1 MFNSG
6 KLQKKFSRKGIF
18 MAKFYKCAQKHS
30 NRKTRG
36 KGFTLA
42 ELLIVVAII
51 AVLVAISIPIFT
63 SQLHK
68 ARVATDWAN
77 LRAYYAEIQAD
88 FISTG
93 KYNKKVPYED
103 KQGSTGFDA
112 FGLKEITFLNGQ
124 KVKMQEGRFWVSED
138 NKQGYSILYDC
149 EKYIADHENHGNA
162 CELILGST
170 SH

>member
-6 KLQKKFSRKGIF
+6 KLQKKFSKKGIF

-51 AVLVAISIPIFT
+51 AVLVSISIPIFT

-124 KVKMQEGRFWVSED
+124 KVKMKEGRFWVRED
-138 NKQGYSILYDC
+138 NSKGYT
-149 EKYIADHENHGNA
+149 IAYNCNTWDA
-162 CELILGST
+162 KCELILGSY
-170 SH
+170 S

>member
-1 MFNSG
+1 MFNSEIT
-6 KLQKKFSRKGIF
+6 KRNFSKKGIF

-51 AVLVAISIPIFT
+51 AVLVSISILFLP

-93 KYNKKVPYED
+93 KYNKQVPYED

-124 KVKMQEGRFWVSED
+124 KVKM
-138 NKQGYSILYDC
+138 
-149 EKYIADHENHGNA
+149 
-162 CELILGST
+162 
-170 SH
+170 

>member
-6 KLQKKFSRKGIF
+6 KLQKKFSKKGIF

-93 KYNKKVPYED
+93 EYNDKVPYV
-103 KQGSTGFDA
+103 QNNPNNSA
-112 FGLKEITFLNGQ
+112 HKEITFLNGQ
-124 KVKMQEGRFWVSED
+124 KVKMQEGFFSVRE
-138 NKQGYSILYDC
+138 NEEKGYT
-149 EKYIADHENHGNA
+149 IAYYCNNGHLE
-162 CELILGST
+162 CVLILE
-170 SH
+170 

>member
-6 KLQKKFSRKGIF
+6 KLQKKFSKKGIF

-51 AVLVAISIPIFT
+51 AVLVFISIPIFT

-93 KYNKKVPYED
+93 EDNKKVPYE
-103 KQGSTGFDA
+103 GNPNSTEYFP
-112 FGLKEITFLNGQ
+112 KEITFLNGQ
-124 KVKMQEGRFWVSED
+124 KVKMQEVFFWVRPIAG
-138 NKQGYSILYDC
+138 KGYTIAYDC
-149 EKYIADHENHGNA
+149 NNRHPK
-162 CELILGST
+162 CELILE
-170 SH
+170 

>member
-1 MFNSG
+1 MCT
-6 KLQKKFSRKGIF
+6 K
-18 MAKFYKCAQKHS
+18 AQQQE
-30 NRKTRG
+30 NQG
-36 KGFTLA
+36 KGLYAGRAFNCSCNHCSSRVYLH
-42 ELLIVVAII
+42 
-51 AVLVAISIPIFT
+51 SHFT

-124 KVKMQEGRFWVSED
+124 KVKM
-138 NKQGYSILYDC
+138 
-149 EKYIADHENHGNA
+149 
-162 CELILGST
+162 
-170 SH
+170 

>member
-6 KLQKKFSRKGIF
+6 KLQKKFSKKGIF
-18 MAKFYKCAQKHS
+18 MAKFYKCARKHG

-93 KYNKKVPYED
+93 EYNDKVPYED
-103 KQGSTGFDA
+103 NKNFKD
-112 FGLKEITFLNGQ
+112 FILNEITFLNGQ

-149 EKYIADHENHGNA
+149 EKYIADHKNHGNA

>member
-6 KLQKKFSRKGIF
+6 KLQKKFSKKGIF

-51 AVLVAISIPIFT
+51 AVLVSISIPIFT

-112 FGLKEITFLNGQ
+112 FGLKEITF
-124 KVKMQEGRFWVSED
+124 
-138 NKQGYSILYDC
+138 
-149 EKYIADHENHGNA
+149 
-162 CELILGST
+162 
-170 SH
+170 

>member
-6 KLQKKFSRKGIF
+6 KLQKKFSKKGLF

-93 KYNKKVPYED
+93 EYNKKVPYE
-103 KQGSTGFDA
+103 GNPNSTEYFP
-112 FGLKEITFLNGQ
+112 KEITFLNGQ
-124 KVKMQEGRFWVSED
+124 KVKMQEGFFWVRPIVG
-138 NKQGYSILYDC
+138 KGYTIAYDC
-149 EKYIADHENHGNA
+149 NNRHPK
-162 CELILGST
+162 CELILE
-170 SH
+170 

>member
-6 KLQKKFSRKGIF
+6 KLQKKFSKKGIF

-30 NRKTRG
+30 NRKTRR

-93 KYNKKVPYED
+93 EYNKKVPYED
-103 KQGSTGFDA
+103 DNPANSKCE
-112 FGLKEITFLNGQ
+112 EITFLNGQ
-124 KVKMQEGRFWVSED
+124 KVKMQEGFFWVQED
-138 NKQGYSILYDC
+138 TNRKGYT
-149 EKYIADHENHGNA
+149 IAYNCNSGDTK
-162 CELILGST
+162 CELILES
-170 SH
+170 SS

>member
-1 MFNSG
+1 MT
-6 KLQKKFSRKGIF
+6 
-18 MAKFYKCAQKHS
+18 KFYKCARKHG
-30 NRKTRG
+30 NRKNEV

-93 KYNKKVPYED
+93 EYNDKVPYED
-103 KQGSTGFDA
+103 NKNFKE
-112 FGLKEITFLNGQ
+112 FILNEITFLNGQ

>member
-1 MFNSG
+1 MLDSDLTDKAPEICLIPANYKRNF
-6 KLQKKFSRKGIF
+6 QRKGF
-18 MAKFYKCAQKHS
+18 LAKFYKCAQKHS

-51 AVLVAISIPIFT
+51 AVLVSISIPIFT

-103 KQGSTGFDA
+103 KQGTGFDA

-124 KVKMQEGRFWVSED
+124 KVKM
-138 NKQGYSILYDC
+138 
-149 EKYIADHENHGNA
+149 
-162 CELILGST
+162 
-170 SH
+170 

>member
-18 MAKFYKCAQKHS
+18 MAKFYKCARKHG

-51 AVLVAISIPIFT
+51 AVLVSISIPIFT

-93 KYNKKVPYED
+93 EYNKKVPYE
-103 KQGSTGFDA
+103 GNPNSTEYFP
-112 FGLKEITFLNGQ
+112 KEITFLNGQ
-124 KVKMQEGRFWVSED
+124 KVKMQEGFFWVRPIAG
-138 NKQGYSILYDC
+138 KGYTIAYDC
-149 EKYIADHENHGNA
+149 NNRHPK
-162 CELILGST
+162 CELILE
-170 SH
+170 